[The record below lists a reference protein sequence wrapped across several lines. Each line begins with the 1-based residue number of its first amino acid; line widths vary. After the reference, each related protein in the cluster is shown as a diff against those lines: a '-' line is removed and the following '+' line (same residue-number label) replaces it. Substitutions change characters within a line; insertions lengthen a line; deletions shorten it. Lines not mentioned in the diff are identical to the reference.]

1 MKPADEH
8 AHAARQLLAGAFEA
22 VISTHSL
29 DHPGYPFGS
38 LVPFVLGRDGHPLML
53 LSHLSQHT
61 KNIDAD
67 GRCGFTVIERGE
79 GDVQQL
85 GRLSAIGDVRTLPEG
100 DAGER
105 YFDYFPQARM
115 YFEQLGF
122 RFYRLEP
129 TRFHWN
135 GGFAT
140 ARWFGNDRILRAN
153 PLDRATELGI
163 VSHMNSDHAD
173 ALRTY
178 LGGRVN
184 GTDGQALQMVG
195 IDGEGIDI
203 RAGEALQRVPLRR
216 PIASAAEART
226 VLVEMAGSGA

>member
-8 AHAARQLLAGAFEA
+8 AHAARQLLTGAFEA

-29 DHPGYPFGS
+29 EHPGYPFGS
-38 LVPFVLGRDGHPLML
+38 LVPYVPGQDGRPLML

-61 KNIDAD
+61 RNIDAD
-67 GRCGFTVIERGE
+67 GRCGFTVVERGD

-85 GRLSAIGDVRTLPEG
+85 GRLSALGDVRALPEG

-122 RFYRLEP
+122 RFYRFEP
-129 TRFHWN
+129 ARFHWN

-153 PLDRATELGI
+153 PLDRATELAI

-178 LGGRVN
+178 MGG
-184 GTDGQALQMVG
+184 GASTTGEEPLQMLG

-203 RAGEALQRVPLRR
+203 RAGATLHRVPLSR
-216 PIASAAEART
+216 PITSAGEART
-226 VLVEMAGSGA
+226 VLVEMAGA